1 VTPAD
6 VGTGKA
12 YRFVLR
18 EPDGGRTRFLGRL
31 RSKNLEHPRAPN
43 PPGRGPLWW
52 ITSPSG
58 AHTFVRESEILEA
71 VPAS

>member
-1 VTPAD
+1 MTPGDAA
-6 VGTGKA
+6 TGST

-31 RSKNLEHPRAPN
+31 RSKDLRHPEAPD

-52 ITSPSG
+52 ITSPTG
-58 AHTFVRESEILEA
+58 AHTFVRESEVLEA
-71 VPAS
+71 APAP